1 MSTHSLSNPLRVI
14 ALVDN
19 DAFYASAE
27 RVRLGLSEGAL
38 WLTRFRDGALCVD
51 LIVQTSPLW
60 CSSGKLWCAEKTTN
74 YSSETYSENLQIA
87 VSYKAREYGIKRM
100 ETVCTFFPSQG
111 GQANNLCRF
120 QKQRRSARTLLP
132 STLLHIE
139 KEKLSPHIT
148 RTQMFARTRC
158 F

>member
-1 MSTHSLSNPLRVI
+1 MNTHFLSNPLRVI

-27 RVRLGLSEGAL
+27 RVRLGLSEGAS
-38 WLTRFRDGALCVD
+38 WLTRFRDGAYVN
-51 LIVQTSPLW
+51 LIVQTSRLW
-60 CSSGKLWCAEKTTN
+60 CSNGKLWCAEKTTK

-111 GQANNLCRF
+111 GRANNLCRF
-120 QKQRRSARTLLP
+120 QKQRRSAQNLLL

-139 KEKLSPHIT
+139 KERLNQHIT